1 MDAERKVAAAIFL
14 TAVGKHRRWKGEQIY
29 HPKKTFFFV
38 FRNSLSRKVM
48 QTTTKMELEKRS
60 SIEEEVI

>member
-29 HPKKTFFFV
+29 HPK
-38 FRNSLSRKVM
+38 
-48 QTTTKMELEKRS
+48 MELEKRS

>member
-29 HPKKTFFFV
+29 HPKKTIFFLYFGIHSQE
-38 FRNSLSRKVM
+38 RSCKQRRKWSWRRGVA
-48 QTTTKMELEKRS
+48 LRKR
-60 SIEEEVI
+60 

>member
-29 HPKKTFFFV
+29 HPKKTNFFF
-38 FRNSLSRKVM
+38 FISEFTLKKGHANND
-48 QTTTKMELEKRS
+48 ENGAG
-60 SIEEEVI
+60 EEE

>member
-29 HPKKTFFFV
+29 HPKKTFFFCISE
-38 FRNSLSRKVM
+38 FTLKKGHANND
-48 QTTTKMELEKRS
+48 ENGAG
-60 SIEEEVI
+60 EEE